1 MTVARALTLA
11 SSLAVPTVATAQDA
25 QPLRIQHQPPQCL
38 VPGRYVELRAKVEP
52 MANVLR
58 TRILFK
64 TDPMAEPHAVTMR
77 QDGQEFVGYLPRPL
91 PTAAQVTYWVEATDP
106 ALLEVVTDE
115 TTVPVQAECAQPAKA
130 VKSARSEVTAP
141 MGAPLVPEGFQPED
155 AVQTASS
162 RGSKKAGV
170 FNIGPATSLVAA
182 LAVGG
187 GAVALAARRNPGD
200 DAEAHPR
207 EFEAPGVRLIESIP
221 AVGGTVRLGQE
232 GLQITVRLVIGSG
245 ASFGGAPNIEFRQN
259 PGGPICL
266 TQAFTLPNEFLEP
279 NVGRNIQ
286 FRQFRSTGA
295 CGTTFDV
302 NVARISLTSIQGT
315 VIFGTGTGEVPDLQ
329 LRYTITP

>member
-1 MTVARALTLA
+1 MSVARALTLA
-11 SSLAVPTVATAQDA
+11 SSLAVPLAAAAQDA

-38 VPGRYVELRAKVEP
+38 VPGRYAELRAKVEP

-91 PTAAQVTYWVEATDP
+91 ATAAQVTYWVEATDP
-106 ALLEVVTDE
+106 ALVEVVTDE

-130 VKSARSEVTAP
+130 VKTARAEVTAP

-162 RGSKKAGV
+162 RGSKAGV

-187 GAVALAARRNPGD
+187 GAVALAAKRNPGD
-200 DAEAHPR
+200 EAESRPR

-232 GLQITVRLVIGSG
+232 GLQLTVRLVIGSG
-245 ASFGGAPNIEFRQN
+245 TFGGTPTIEFRQN

-295 CGTTFDV
+295 CGTTFEV
-302 NVARISLTSIQGT
+302 NVARIALTNIQGA
-315 VIFGTGTGEVPDLQ
+315 VVFGTGTGEVPDLA